1 MDGRGGLPRESLRTH
16 ALHLQDKYVE
26 KQRIE
31 AVKVLKI
38 SFQSVLTYAQPSE
51 NTILWISTVF
61 QVLPLQKTI
70 HNF

>member
-1 MDGRGGLPRESLRTH
+1 MDERGGLPRESLRTH
-16 ALHLQDKYVE
+16 ALLLQDKHVE

-51 NTILWISTVF
+51 NTELWISMVW
-61 QVLPLQKTI
+61 QVLPQQETI

>member
-1 MDGRGGLPRESLRTH
+1 MDERGGLPRESLRTH
-16 ALHLQDKYVE
+16 ALNLQDKYVE

-31 AVKVLKI
+31 VVKVLKI
-38 SFQSVLTYAQPSE
+38 SFQSALTYAQPSE
-51 NTILWISTVF
+51 NTILWISTVC